1 MNIAYLLLIHNTPHH
16 TGRIIDKLDSGA
28 ARFFVHLDAKSDAQA
43 FAGLQRERVQ
53 FTARRHD
60 VRWGQISQV
69 DAILELISTAV
80 QAGPFDRYVLIS
92 GADYPLF
99 HAGEIEDFFARHGDL
114 EFINSVP
121 LGSPSKP
128 MSRITSYC
136 PSAADPLPRKLFMK
150 LWWKLGLTVPPRHI
164 ARVFAGLVPSGGS
177 TWWALTHRGCDTIL
191 QFHRRQPQI
200 YRFLVNSYC
209 PDETYFQTILSNSEL
224 KGKIRRNLSFTYWI
238 EGRANPEII
247 TAEIFQRLKDG
258 AFIDDSR
265 LYGAGPV
272 LFARKFQE
280 GEETV
285 LQAIDQSGAQTSADA
300 APGHIDSARWAIS

>member
-16 TGRIIDKLDSGA
+16 TARIIDKLDSGN

-53 FTARRHD
+53 FTPQRHN

-69 DAILELISTAV
+69 DAILELIRCAV
-80 QAGPFDRYVLIS
+80 AHGPFDRYVLLS
-92 GADYPLF
+92 GADYPLL
-99 HAGEIEDFFARHGDL
+99 AAPEIETFFACNPAL

-136 PSAADPLPRKLFMK
+136 PSAADPLPRKLAMK
-150 LWWKLGLTVPPRHI
+150 IWWKLGLKVPPRSL
-164 ARVFAGLVPSGGS
+164 ARVFGKLVPYGGS
-177 TWWALTHRGCDTIL
+177 TWWALTQQACSAIL
-191 QFHRRQPQI
+191 QFHQQRPQL

-224 KGKIRRNLSFTYWI
+224 KGKIRRNLTFTHWV

-247 TAEIFQRLKDG
+247 SAEIFQRLKAG
-258 AFIDDSR
+258 GFIDDSR

-285 LQAIDQSGAQTSADA
+285 LQAIDQSGAEISADA
-300 APGHIDSARWAIS
+300 ASGRIELARWAMA